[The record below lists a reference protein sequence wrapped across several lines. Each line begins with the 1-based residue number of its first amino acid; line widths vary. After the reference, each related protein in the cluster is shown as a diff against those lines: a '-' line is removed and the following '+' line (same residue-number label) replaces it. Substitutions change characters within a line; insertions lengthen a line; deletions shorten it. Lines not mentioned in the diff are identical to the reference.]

1 MSTQKNTSSKQREI
15 AEEIW
20 QILRETDRI
29 VQETAQQS
37 KETDRIV
44 QETAQQSKETDRIVQ
59 ETAQQSKETDR
70 IMQETVQQMKET
82 DQQMKETDR
91 QMKETD
97 RKINKVS
104 GDWARKW
111 GELVESLVEG
121 NLVKLLNER
130 NIDVTETNE
139 RSKGKRNAKDKY
151 GNIYEGR
158 CEIDIVARNGIEIVA
173 VEVKTT
179 LNAKD
184 VDEFLY
190 KLDNFTYFFPG
201 QKDKKIYGAMAYLK
215 AHQNADMYAKKQ
227 GLFTIKAVGNSAYI
241 TNVKNFKPKIF
252 PV

>member
-1 MSTQKNTSSKQREI
+1 MSTQKNISSKREI
-15 AEEIW
+15 AEIW
-20 QILRETDRI
+20 QLLRETDRI
-29 VQETAQQS
+29 V
-37 KETDRIV
+37 KENARRV
-44 QETAQQSKETDRIVQ
+44 
-59 ETAQQSKETDR
+59 
-70 IMQETVQQMKET
+70 
-82 DQQMKETDR
+82 KETDR

-97 RKINKVS
+97 RKMQETDRKINKIS

-121 NLVKLLNER
+121 NLIKLLNER

-179 LNAKD
+179 LKAKD

-201 QKDKKIYGAMAYLK
+201 QKGKKIYGAMAYLK
-215 AHQNADMYAKKQ
+215 IHQNADMYAKKQ
-227 GLFTIKAVGNSAYI
+227 GLFTIKAVGNSAYM
-241 TNVKNFKPKIF
+241 TNAKSFKPKIF
-252 PV
+252 PS

>member
-1 MSTQKNTSSKQREI
+1 MSTQKNTSSKSEI
-15 AEEIW
+15 AEIW

-29 VQETAQQS
+29 VQENARRA
-37 KETDRIV
+37 KETDRRMK
-44 QETAQQSKETDRIVQ
+44 ETDQQMKETDRRM
-59 ETAQQSKETDR
+59 KETDR
-70 IMQETVQQMKET
+70 QMKET

-97 RKINKVS
+97 RKINKIS

-111 GELVESLVEG
+111 GELVEALVEG

-184 VDEFLY
+184 VDDFLY
-190 KLDNFTYFFPG
+190 KLDNFIYFFPG
-201 QKDKKIYGAMAYLK
+201 QKGKKIYGAMAYLK
-215 AHQNADMYAKKQ
+215 IHQNADMYAKKQ
-227 GLFTIKAVGNSAYI
+227 GLFTIKAVGNSAYM
-241 TNVKNFKPKIF
+241 TNAKKFKPKIF
-252 PV
+252 PS